1 MKVCSQAV
9 ANEIITLADKNNTDL
24 STLKLLKLVYIVH
37 GFSLA
42 LLNRGILNNNY
53 DRIEAWKFGPVIPSL
68 YHEFKHFG
76 SNPIR
81 NFKSVYIDYDTE
93 ESKYARLKD
102 NKIKEISELVWKIF
116 GNFSGHDLVSLLH
129 MNGTPWQKIYQR
141 GENNPIPDSLT
152 KEFYDVFANKVV
164 RKNDRGE

>member
-9 ANEIITLADKNNTDL
+9 ANEIITLAEQNNTDL
-24 STLKLLKLVYIVH
+24 STLKMLKLVYIVH

-53 DRIEAWKFGPVIPSL
+53 DQIEAWKFGPVIPSL

-76 SNPIR
+76 SEPIKD
-81 NFKSVYIDYDTE
+81 FKSIYIDYDSE
-93 ESKYARLKD
+93 DSKTAILADKD
-102 NKIKEISELVWKIF
+102 IKEVTELVWKIF
-116 GNFSGHDLVSLLH
+116 GNFSARDLVSLLH

-141 GENNPIPDSLT
+141 GENKSIPDSLT

-164 RKNDRGE
+164 RKNDRG